1 MERRLRYD
9 APMSEWRC
17 SRRGT
22 KEELAIAR
30 TRLLELQSRLCDLD
44 MTMAEWE
51 LVMAAY
57 RVAELQWR
65 MVLGFDAEMPEWMA
79 RGAGEGEAVH

>member
-1 MERRLRYD
+1 MGGTPVPRYD
-9 APMSEWRC
+9 GSMSESRC
-17 SRRGT
+17 SRRET

-30 TRLLELQSRLCDLD
+30 TRLLHLQSRLCDRE
-44 MTMAEWE
+44 MTMTEWE

-65 MVLGFDAEMPEWMA
+65 MVLGFDAVLPDVA
-79 RGAGEGEAVH
+79 PAGEDDAIH

>member
-1 MERRLRYD
+1 
-9 APMSEWRC
+9 MSESRC

-22 KEELAIAR
+22 KQELAIAR
-30 TRLLELQSRLCDLD
+30 ARLLHLQSRLCDRD

-65 MVLGFDAEMPEWMA
+65 MVLGFDAEMPGWMV
-79 RGAGEGEAVH
+79 RAGEGEAVH